1 MKEINEKDFDQ
12 DTKEGVCLIDFY
24 ATWCMPC
31 RMFAN
36 ILEEI
41 DEEIGDKIKIFKVD
55 VDKNENI
62 ARKFGVMS
70 IPTIIILKDGQLQD
84 KHVGVW
90 QKDDCFDAVTKCL
103 G

>member
-1 MKEINEKDFDQ
+1 MKQLNEKDFEDNV
-12 DTKEGVCLIDFY
+12 KEEVSLVDFY

-31 RMFAN
+31 RMFAE

-41 DEEIGDKIKIFKVD
+41 DEEIGDKVKIFKVD
-55 VDKNENI
+55 VDLNEII

-70 IPTIIILKDGQLQD
+70 IPTIIIMKDGELKE

-90 QKDDCFDAVTKCL
+90 QKDDCIETIQKYI
-103 G
+103 

>member
-1 MKEINEKDFDQ
+1 MKQLNEKDFEDNV
-12 DTKEGVCLIDFY
+12 KEGVSLVDFY

-31 RMFAN
+31 RMFAE

-41 DEEIGDKIKIFKVD
+41 DEEIGDKVKIFKVD
-55 VDKNENI
+55 VDLNENI

-70 IPTIIILKDGQLQD
+70 IPTIIIMKDGELKE

-90 QKDDCFDAVTKCL
+90 QKDDCIETIQKYI
-103 G
+103 